1 MKFKKHLA
9 LILGATAITACG
21 GGGGGGGGSAL
32 PSFVSCTGDDCTVTG
47 VITEDFELDI
57 TKNYVFDGTVQVGTG
72 NNEATGGTAK
82 ATVDEIKA
90 QGVTL
95 TIPAGSDV
103 RFGSSGFLII
113 TRGSRI
119 HAQGTRTNPIT
130 FSSED
135 EGFEDTGE
143 WGGIIL
149 QGFAPQFGPGNTGS
163 CHGASTFCNVDGE
176 GGDDVGKY
184 GGNDPADS
192 SGVMR
197 YVRIAEGGLVASA
210 NNEVNGLTL
219 QGVGH
224 GTTLE
229 YIQVHGNRDD
239 GVEWFGGTVNAK
251 WLVLTNNDDDDLD
264 YDEGYKGNIQYAL
277 IVKKQEGGP
286 IGGND
291 PRGIEANSSDN
302 DYVPQ
307 TEATLA
313 NVTIIGGSVNND
325 ASSQGGRQPG
335 MRLRGAVTT
344 KIFNSVVENFDAG
357 CIRIDDANVS
367 EVGTVAS
374 DIELTNVFGECLNG
388 FYARDRDADVESN
401 VGARS
406 MSFND
411 AFAVIE
417 DFATLSAAP
426 TITATANGSS
436 FVFDQTSYVG
446 AIDPSVTDVANAWW
460 SGWTLPGT
468 LGQEVVETPDSTPAF
483 VTCNASSSQCTVTG
497 TIDEDYVFT
506 AGTEWLL
513 NGFVQVG
520 DGNREIVSNEDAA
533 AVKAA
538 GVTLTIRPGVEVK
551 GNSNGVLLVTRG
563 SKIVANGT
571 ATDPITFSSSED
583 ADYDGLGEWG
593 GLVIQG
599 FAPQYGSGNS
609 GVCHGASQT
618 YCNVD
623 GEGGDDIG
631 KYGGSD
637 KGDNS
642 GVLRYVRIA
651 EGGLVASANN
661 EVNGLT
667 LQGVGHGTA
676 IDYVQVHSNRD
687 DGVEWFG
694 GTVNATHLVLTSND
708 DDDVDFDEGYQGNI
722 QYVLIRKSQSA
733 TATPVGGND
742 PRGIE
747 ANSSDNSYVPQTNAA
762 VANVLLLGGPI
773 VNRPTS
779 GADITST
786 QGPQPAMRLRGAVS
800 TDLYNTAMNGFTSA
814 CIRIDDANVTGVG
827 VVDTPVTLTNVIGDD
842 CANFLSHQQPSSST
856 GSGAVDFTVDSAY
869 ALDATNGAVAAVN
882 PTEID
887 NGSDFV
893 FDNTDFIGVVA
904 PGTAAA
910 DAWYAGWTLP
920 GTLD

>member
-9 LILGATAITACG
+9 LLMGATAITACG
-21 GGGGGGGGSAL
+21 GGGGGGGGGSL
-32 PSFVSCTGDDCTVTG
+32 PGFVQCSGSDCTVTG
-47 VITEDFELDI
+47 VITEDFTLDS
-57 TKNYVFDGTVQVGTG
+57 TMNYVFDGTVQVGIG
-72 NNEATGGTAK
+72 NEEVSANVSK
-82 ATVDEIKA
+82 ATVDEVKA

-103 RFGSSGFLII
+103 RFGSSGYLIV
-113 TRGSRI
+113 TRGSKI
-119 HAQGTRTNPIT
+119 DAQGTRSNPIT

-135 EGFEDTGE
+135 AGFDGTGE

-149 QGFAPQFGPGNTGS
+149 QGFAPQYGSGNTGV
-163 CHGASTFCNVDGE
+163 CHDTTTVCNIDGE

-184 GGNDPADS
+184 GGNDPADN
-192 SGVMR
+192 SGIMR

-219 QGVGH
+219 QGVGY

-251 WLVLTNNDDDDLD
+251 YLVLTENDDDDLD
-264 YDEGYKGNIQYAL
+264 YDEGYKGNVQYAL
-277 IVKKQEGGP
+277 IVKKQEGSP

-313 NVTIIGGSVNND
+313 NITIIGGSVNND
-325 ASSQGGRQPG
+325 AASTGGKQPG

-344 KIFNSVVENFDAG
+344 NIFNSVVEGFDVG
-357 CIRIDDANVS
+357 CVRIDDAEVTG
-367 EVGTVAS
+367 VGTVDS
-374 DIELTNVFGECLNG
+374 SVELTNVFGECLNG
-388 FYARDRDADVESN
+388 FYAKRAANAESN

-411 AFAVIE
+411 AYAVIE
-417 DFATLSAAP
+417 DFAALGSAP
-426 TITATANGSS
+426 TITATANGSG
-436 FVFDQTSYVG
+436 FVFDQTSYAG
-446 AIDPSVTDVANAWW
+446 AVDPTISDAANAWW
-460 SGWTLPGT
+460 GEWTLPGT
-468 LGQEVVETPDSTPAF
+468 LGQEITETPDSSPAF
-483 VTCNASSSQCTVTG
+483 VSCNGTNSECTVTD
-497 TIDEDYVFT
+497 TIDQDYVFT
-506 AGTEWLL
+506 AGTTWLL
-513 NGFVQVG
+513 NGFVKVG
-520 DGNREIVSNEDAA
+520 TGNRLITSNADAQSI
-533 AVKAA
+533 KDA

-551 GNSNGVLLVTRG
+551 GNSDAVLLVTRG

-571 ATDPITFSSSED
+571 ATDPITFSSED
-583 ADYDGLGEWG
+583 AGYDGLGEWG

-599 FAPQYGSGNS
+599 FAPQFGAGNS
-609 GVCHGASQT
+609 GACHVGADT

-623 GEGGDDIG
+623 GEGGDDVG

-637 KGDNS
+637 KADNS

-661 EVNGLT
+661 EINGLT

-676 IDYVQVHSNRD
+676 IDFVQVHNNRD

-694 GTVNATHLVLTSND
+694 GTVNASHLVLTGND

-722 QYVLIRKSQSA
+722 QFVLIRKNQGTDA
-733 TATPVGGND
+733 APIGGND

-747 ANSSDNSYVPQTNAA
+747 ANSSDDDYVPQTEAA
-762 VANVLLLGGPI
+762 LSNVLVLGGPI
-773 VNRPTS
+773 VNRPKT
-779 GADITST
+779 GAAITS
-786 QGPQPAMRLRGAVS
+786 QEGPQPALRLRGAV
-800 TDLYNTAMNGFTSA
+800 TAALYNTAMNGYTSA
-814 CIRIDDANVTGVG
+814 CIRIDDATVTGIG
-827 VVDTPVTLTNVIGDD
+827 EVDTPISLTNVIGDD
-842 CANFLSHQQPSSST
+842 CGTFFSHEQPETSSGT
-856 GSGAVDFTVDSAY
+856 VGAFDFSVDGAF
-869 ALDATNGAVAAVN
+869 ALDATNGNVTSVN
-882 PTEID
+882 PVEVN
-887 NGSDFV
+887 NGSDFEFV
-893 FDNTDFIGVVA
+893 NTDFIGVVA
-904 PGTAAA
+904 PGTSASE
-910 DAWYAGWTLP
+910 AWYAGWTLP